1 MQTNYFRKGDMGDC
15 WDPYGIPEPCHVGV
29 IPLNFDPTESY
40 HTYTISWIGNGE
52 TCSGIKWYVDDTLRR
67 YVWLDG
73 NGYIRSKIF
82 DESGNVIES
91 SNSYK
96 GSLPTAGSR
105 IILGL
110 WAAQN
115 WDLAGQFN
123 YVSPITAKFDWM
135 TFSQPNCVPSI
146 PSIPSG
152 PNSSLQGSSN
162 SYSTSATDPDEDQI
176 RYTFNWGDGTT
187 SQTGLVNSGTSASLS
202 HTWSAAG
209 TYLVK
214 AMATDNKSAESAWS
228 SALSVTIT
236 SVLNRAPNVPSIPSG
251 PDSGIAGTVYSYST
265 SATDPNGDQVKYTFS
280 WGDGTTTTTA
290 LVDSGTPASASHKW
304 STPGT
309 YLVKAR
315 ARDSKGLA
323 SAYSSSVTVK
333 IAPNSPPAIAS
344 MPSGPASGI
353 VGTVYSYSTSAIDPN
368 GDQVKYTFSWG
379 DGTITTTA
387 LVDSG
392 TVASASHKWGAA
404 GSYLVKAKATDS
416 KGLASAYSSS
426 LTVKIAANSPPAIAA
441 IPSGPV
447 SGIVGTTYSYST
459 SAIDPNGDQVKYTFS
474 WGDGTTTTTALV
486 DSGTAASAS
495 HKWGAVGSYLVKAKA
510 TDSKGL
516 ASAYSS
522 SLTVKIA
529 ANSPPAIPSIPS
541 GLTSG
546 NTGEPYSYTT
556 SATDPNGDQV
566 KYIFSWGDGTTTTTG
581 LVDSGTAASASHS
594 WSTAGTYLVK
604 ARARDSK
611 GATSALSSSLA
622 VKIAA
627 PGYFGNASE
636 DQIAP
641 IPYNDTDVNSSPT
654 GVTSS
659 LKNALGDMEAKA
671 RSQADQKAQE
681 LQNRAAQMAQ
691 ELRGEA

>member
-1 MQTNYFRKGDMGDC
+1 MATDSKGAASD
-15 WDPYGIPEPCHVGV
+15 W
-29 IPLNFDPTESY
+29 S
-40 HTYTISWIGNGE
+40 
-52 TCSGIKWYVDDTLRR
+52 
-67 YVWLDG
+67 
-73 NGYIRSKIF
+73 
-82 DESGNVIES
+82 
-91 SNSYK
+91 
-96 GSLPTAGSR
+96 GSLNVTINAPPQTPAKPTGPASG
-105 IILGL
+105 
-110 WAAQN
+110 
-115 WDLAGQFN
+115 
-123 YVSPITAKFDWM
+123 VSAT
-135 TFSQPNCVPSI
+135 SY
-146 PSIPSG
+146 
-152 PNSSLQGSSN
+152 
-162 SYSTSATDPDEDQI
+162 SYSTSATDPDGDQVK
-176 RYTFNWGDGTT
+176 YTFDWGDGAT

-214 AMATDNKSAESAWS
+214 AMATDSKSAESAWS
-228 SALSVTIT
+228 GALTVTIT
-236 SVLNRAPNVPSIPSG
+236 PGPNRAPSVPSIPSG
-251 PDSGIAGTVYSYST
+251 PNSGIAGTVYSYST

-323 SAYSSSVTVK
+323 SAYSSSVTVT
-333 IAPNSPPAIAS
+333 IAP
-344 MPSGPASGI
+344 
-353 VGTVYSYSTSAIDPN
+353 
-368 GDQVKYTFSWG
+368 
-379 DGTITTTA
+379 
-387 LVDSG
+387 
-392 TVASASHKWGAA
+392 
-404 GSYLVKAKATDS
+404 
-416 KGLASAYSSS
+416 
-426 LTVKIAANSPPAIAA
+426 NSPPAIAA

-495 HKWGAVGSYLVKAKA
+495 HKWAAAGSYLVKAKA

-529 ANSPPAIPSIPS
+529 PNSAPAIPSIPS
-541 GLTSG
+541 GPTSG
-546 NTGEPYSYTT
+546 NPGKSYSYTT

-627 PGYFGNASE
+627 PGYYGNASE

-641 IPYNDTDVNSSPT
+641 IPSNDTDVNSSPT

-659 LKNALGDMEAKA
+659 LKNALRDMEAKA

-681 LQNRAAQMAQ
+681 LQSRAAQMAQ